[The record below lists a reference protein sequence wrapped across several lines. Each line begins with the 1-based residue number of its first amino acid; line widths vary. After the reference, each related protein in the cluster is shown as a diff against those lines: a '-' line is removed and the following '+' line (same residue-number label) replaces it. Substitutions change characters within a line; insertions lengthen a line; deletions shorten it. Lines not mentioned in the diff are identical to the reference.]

1 MNNTRVS
8 TNHCLS
14 AGIAGSREFA
24 RVSGYELDLS
34 PARFIDDQHLHCVFY
49 GGVLGTFKRP
59 DGWQIEIQVAGDVA
73 LTMTLPD
80 GTEIDYDNRDNSGA
94 VDSDFLDAVDSDQ
107 MLNSLN
113 QADCIE
119 WRNNNWIEVNY
130 IDPNGRFIDL
140 SNYGDNV
147 VPDDNV
153 LEVFYHDSAVE
164 LFKELDEFIARQNG
178 GQPT

>member
-1 MNNTRVS
+1 M
-8 TNHCLS
+8 
-14 AGIAGSREFA
+14 
-24 RVSGYELDLS
+24 
-34 PARFIDDQHLHCVFY
+34 
-49 GGVLGTFKRP
+49 GTFKRP

-73 LTMTLPD
+73 LTLTLPD

-94 VDSDFLDAVDSDQ
+94 MDSDFLDAVDSDQ

-113 QADCIE
+113 QDDCIE
-119 WRNNNWIEVNY
+119 WQNNNWIEVNY

-147 VPDDNV
+147 FPDDNV